1 MKISKLKPVKII
13 SAIVKFQLN
22 GEFTQNIVGKYAM
35 SRFWGQRGKLIF
47 RINSR
52 DPKAAGISAG
62 SSYLKVINN
71 NFLHFSEYRPAIGI
85 PTREKAPVYHTREV
99 QRPVP
104 FYIYGADSE
113 GKTRTESSSSFIKGS
128 TLLNTTIR
136 NISRDKLI
144 MPNGMEKQ
152 WSKQWSKLDGTVDGT
167 VDTRPV
173 PSGIHLFQQNRPE
186 AENGTQHKKYRE
198 AGEDRG
204 KAYQDHAEEPVFEKV
219 PYSNARSAIRTQAAD
234 SGQELKYFKAK
245 GMADD
250 ILAEFQLIREKHGQI
265 NEGETSGR
273 VEKPAETAAPP
284 EQVYSLPRSENAYA
298 STEHLRP
305 KRLNRLAERDY
316 PSGINLKKLLR
327 TGELHQKVTEKTNK
341 LLEHTYIQKVN
352 AHKSLNYITVP
363 QLTGVREVRHQGED
377 KFPAAVQADKEIL
390 GYLQKSR
397 HSGLIL
403 YKPEQVKPHI
413 QGGVQEESFIPAGNE
428 AKEKAFASHKA
439 AKVSTFDS
447 PEEVNLIA
455 EKVFGILEK
464 RLGIQKDRRGLR

>member
-13 SAIVKFQLN
+13 SSIVKFQLN

-52 DPKAAGISAG
+52 NPKAAGISAG
-62 SSYLKVINN
+62 SNYLEVINN

-85 PTREKAPVYHTREV
+85 LTREKAPVYHTREV

-104 FYIYGADSE
+104 FYIYKAGSE
-113 GKTRTESSSSFIKGS
+113 GKTRTALSSSFIKGS
-128 TLLNTTIR
+128 TLLNTTTR

-152 WSKQWSKLDGTVDGT
+152 WSKLNGT

-173 PSGIHLFQQNRPE
+173 PSGIHLFQQNRTE
-186 AENGTQHKKYRE
+186 AENVTQHKKRGE
-198 AGEDRG
+198 AGENRG
-204 KAYQDHAEEPVFEKV
+204 KVYRDHDKEPVFEKA
-219 PYSNARSAIRTQAAD
+219 PHSSAHSDIRTYAAD
-234 SGQELKYFKAK
+234 SKQELKYFKAK
-245 GMADD
+245 SMASD
-250 ILAEFQLIREKHGQI
+250 ILAEFQLIREKHEQI

-284 EQVYSLPRSENAYA
+284 EQVYGPQRTETTYA
-298 STEHLRP
+298 TYAAHAPTEHLRP
-305 KRLNRLAERDY
+305 KSLNRPAGSDY
-316 PSGINLKKLLR
+316 PSTINLKELLW

-352 AHKSLNYITVP
+352 AQKSFNYITVP
-363 QLTGVREVRHQGED
+363 QLTEVREVRHQGEE

-403 YKPEQVKPHI
+403 YKPKQEKPHT
-413 QGGVQEESFIPAGNE
+413 QEAVQEESIIPARSE
-428 AKEKAFASHKA
+428 VKEKAFASPKA
-439 AKVSTFDS
+439 VKVSIVDS